1 MTSEL
6 NHQKKIVDDVH
17 DQYPAAFAMKLSH
30 HFMSGIPDLIIKVPG
45 FPVIFVEVKKSTINT
60 KGVIKIGTTDLQR
73 STMKDMMNSGLNCEV
88 WTVIEDDDGLPMML
102 RTPPEVTSVIVTDKN
117 TLVKRKRGGKWPI
130 ENFLSTPVRS

>member
-1 MTSEL
+1 MSSEL

-17 DQYPAAFAMKLSH
+17 DQCPKSFAMKLSH

-45 FPVIFVEVKKSTINT
+45 YPVTFVEVKKSTINT
-60 KGVIKIGTTDLQR
+60 KGVVKIGTTDLQR
-73 STMKDMMNSGLNCEV
+73 AIMDHMMLSGMHCEV

-102 RTPPEVTSVIVTDKN
+102 RTPPEVTSVVITDKN
-117 TLVKRKRGGKWPI
+117 QLVKRKRGSKWPI